1 MKVVKEIVATTG
13 KYTDHK
19 GAEKNRY
26 QRVGTLME
34 RDDGSQCIKIDALPV
49 GDWSG
54 WANLFDPKPKEAAS
68 APARHPDAPIDD
80 EVPF

>member
-1 MKVVKEIVATTG
+1 MKIVKEIVATTG

-26 QRVGTLME
+26 QRVG
-34 RDDGSQCIKIDALPV
+34 
-49 GDWSG
+49 
-54 WANLFDPKPKEAAS
+54 WANLFDPKPREAAS
-68 APARHPDAPIDD
+68 APARHPDAPFDD